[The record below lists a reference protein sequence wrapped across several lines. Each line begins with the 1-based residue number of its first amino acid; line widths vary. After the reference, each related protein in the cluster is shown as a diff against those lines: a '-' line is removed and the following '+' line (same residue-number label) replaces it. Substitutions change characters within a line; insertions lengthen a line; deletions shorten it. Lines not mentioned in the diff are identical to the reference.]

1 MRQAITRSLQ
11 SKIILAL
18 ALAVLIPTTII
29 SVYTD
34 QTLTS
39 LLIDNAR
46 QEESSALA
54 VATSQIVTKL
64 GDAENNVLFLSQ
76 TSTTKDYA
84 NLLSGNRPTT
94 DKTVNAIAEAQTAL
108 LRSFLTSTGGA
119 FRRSYVLDA
128 KGHLRI
134 GVDNEAGT
142 LAFMVADAQE
152 DRANEPYFSEA
163 VNLIPGQ
170 VYGSNVE
177 LSMTKGHIEKPY
189 APIIYYSTPIF
200 DDYNNTAGVIVS
212 ELDVNR
218 VFATVVKND
227 PDQQLL
233 IVDSDGS
240 YVLHP
245 ASSKLYGRILGQSE
259 RLSKDQPQ
267 DSTVIFGKDTGDVV
281 SSQERPDKLQTFTR
295 ITPPGQPNID
305 WRLVKQRSLTSIYG
319 AVSQSRLTICV
330 LALILLSVALVVG
343 SLLVRS
349 VVRPIRSL
357 YRTAQAMMLGNLTQ
371 HVAVTSQ
378 DELGQLAVAFNEM
391 ATAIQKRTDAL
402 QQANEAA
409 EAANRMKSEFLANM
423 SHELRTPLHGILSF
437 AGFGLKRAATAPP
450 TKLRDYFQQID
461 QSGQTLLTL
470 LNDLL
475 DLAKLE
481 SGMLTFEFQRADLST
496 LLARVADEFISLI
509 AERRLTLRLLPS
521 DVTTDVLLD
530 PAKIMQ
536 VVRNLLSNAVK
547 FSPEGG
553 TIELRMS
560 YGERTVVVYVSDQGI
575 GIPEEELTTVFD
587 KFVQSSKTKTG
598 AGGTGLGLSICREI
612 MTAHKGRI
620 WAENRPEGGTVFS
633 VEFPL
638 ASQDASDA
646 DLAAVAAHES
656 TDDVRMAVAP

>member
-11 SKIILAL
+11 AKIILAL

-34 QTLTS
+34 RTSTS

-84 NLLSGNRPTT
+84 NFLSGNRPTT

-200 DDYNNTAGVIVS
+200 DDYDNTAGVIVS

-218 VFATVVKND
+218 VFATVVTND
-227 PDQQLL
+227 PDQQWL

-330 LALILLSVALVVG
+330 LSLILLSVALVVG

-437 AGFGLKRAATAPP
+437 AGFGLKRAATASPA
-450 TKLRDYFQQID
+450 KVRDYFQQID
-461 QSGQTLLTL
+461 QSGRVLLLL

-475 DLAKLE
+475 DLAKWE
-481 SGMLTFEFQRADLST
+481 AGRVPCEYQHIDLGG
-496 LLARVADEFISLI
+496 LLATVVDEFRSLT
-509 AERRLTLRLLPS
+509 AERRLTILFRAPDS
-521 DVTTDVLLD
+521 PVDIVLD
-530 PAKIMQ
+530 PPKMMQ
-536 VVRNLLSNAVK
+536 VLRNLISNAVK
-547 FSPEGG
+547 FSPDGG
-553 TIELRMS
+553 SIELS
-560 YGERTVVVYVSDQGI
+560 LHQDPSSVVVGVHDRGV
-575 GIPEEELTTVFD
+575 GIPEGELTAIFD
-587 KFVQSSKTKTG
+587 QFVQSSRTKTG
-598 AGGTGLGLSICREI
+598 AGGTGLGLAICREI
-612 MTAHKGRI
+612 VTAHQGRI
-620 WAENRPEGGTVFS
+620 WAEHRPGGGASLFVAL
-633 VEFPL
+633 PL
-638 ASQDASDA
+638 HGLDATG
-646 DLAAVAAHES
+646 AAPVDGHDEPLGRSMS
-656 TDDVRMAVAP
+656 TG